1 MQITT
6 FISTHRKLL
15 IGGFLLV
22 ILILLATLPFY
33 GPDIGV
39 RENLIF
45 KIATIFMYT
54 TLAVAWAMFSGVT
67 GYMSLA
73 PAAFFGLGI
82 YITALLWGE
91 LPAGVVIL
99 AASIG
104 CFIFA
109 MLVGLVTLRLKGIYF
124 AIFTFGLVFLI
135 SYLFLYYELKVLHQP
150 GHTNNNPISTQTM
163 YFIMLG
169 VAVAT
174 LLAAYFL
181 RRSRLGL
188 AMRSIGGNEAA
199 AAHMGI
205 DTTMV
210 KVLTF
215 AITAIF
221 MGAAGATYG
230 AALSFIDPA
239 TAFSLDYS
247 FKPILM
253 AIFGGMGVIYGPVIG
268 AIVFPVLEFQL
279 SSDFPFYFPIIFGVI
294 LVLTVLYLPSGVAGP
309 IQRLGTRLWTR
320 LTAKGGEAEQYAN
333 N

>member
-39 RENLIF
+39 RENIIF
-45 KIATIFMYT
+45 KIATILMYAV
-54 TLAVAWAMFSGVT
+54 LAVSWAMFSGVI

-82 YITALLWGE
+82 YITAMLWGE
-91 LPAGVVIL
+91 VPLVVVYL
-99 AASIG
+99 AVMIC
-104 CFIFA
+104 CFALA
-109 MLVGLVTLRLKGIYF
+109 MLIGLVTLRLKGIYF

-135 SYLFLYYELKVLHQP
+135 SYLFLYYELNVLHQP
-150 GHTNNNPISTQTM
+150 GHTNNNPISTQTL

-169 VAVAT
+169 LAVAALFT
-174 LLAAYFL
+174 AYFL

-215 AITAIF
+215 AITTLF
-221 MGAAGATYG
+221 MGVAGATYG
-230 AALSFIDPA
+230 AAMSFIDPA

-253 AIFGGMGVIYGPVIG
+253 AIFGGMGALYGPVIG
-268 AIVFPVLEFQL
+268 AIVFPILEFQL
-279 SSDFPFYFPIIFGVI
+279 SSDFPLYFPIIFGVI
-294 LVLTVLYLPSGVAGP
+294 LVLTVLYLPGGVAVP
-309 IQRLGTRLWTR
+309 IQRLGTKLWTR